1 MKITAS
7 IAWTVAVALVCIIVC
22 MTVIVVSGHD
32 VTIFVVAIG
41 LLLTSATGFI
51 AVFQN
56 QKRQSQS
63 IETIRGNTNGTLTRL
78 LNAYERAIARAE
90 VTAAVA
96 SEPDTTALLH
106 EHTLSAEEIAA
117 LRERIK

>member
-1 MKITAS
+1 MKVTAS
-7 IAWTVAVALVCIIVC
+7 IAWTIAVALVCIIIC

-51 AVFQN
+51 AVFHN
-56 QKRQSQS
+56 QRKTDQTLQVVKRQ
-63 IETIRGNTNGTLTRL
+63 TNGTLSRVL
-78 LNAYERAIARAE
+78 DSYERAVARE
-90 VTAAVA
+90 AVVSA
-96 SEPDTTALLH
+96 TGNPDVVAQLH
-106 EHTLSAEEIAA
+106 EHTLGADEIAE